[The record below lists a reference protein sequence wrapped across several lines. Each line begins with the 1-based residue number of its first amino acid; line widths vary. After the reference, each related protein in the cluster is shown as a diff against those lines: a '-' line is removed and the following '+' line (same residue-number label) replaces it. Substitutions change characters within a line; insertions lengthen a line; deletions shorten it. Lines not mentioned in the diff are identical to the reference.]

1 MRRFVLD
8 TNLFFNMEPGL
19 GIGGKTQ
26 EVLEHAVEGLNK
38 LKGEVEAYMPP
49 RIVDELTSFFDEPV
63 PNYLSDFLLCVTIKS
78 PDIAKIDFPASIFY
92 QLISDIRT
100 RSYRG
105 LTIAEEELK
114 KAAQLNPATQ
124 SGKDFE
130 IAVGPVVKTLRD
142 RYRTATRVGFLD
154 SLADLDLIVLT
165 RELEA
170 ELVTT
175 DEGVIHWGRV
185 FGVKECSATAFGDL
199 LTKK

>member
-1 MRRFVLD
+1 MRRFVFD

-38 LKGEVEAYMPP
+38 LKGEVEVYMPP

-63 PNYLSDFLLCVTIKS
+63 PNYLLGFLSCVTIKS

-105 LTIAEEELK
+105 LTIAEEEIK
-114 KAAQLNPATQ
+114 KAAQLSPATQ

-154 SLADLDLIVLT
+154 SLADLDLIVLA

-170 ELVTT
+170 ELVST

-185 FGVKECSATAFGDL
+185 FGVKECSAIAFGKL
-199 LTKK
+199 LAS